1 MSKPLPGPSRLS
13 KILQNLNR
21 APRPTLTG
29 VKSITLT
36 LAQRNDHFGARHF
49 LKEEM
54 PRIRYANPKI
64 DIQVNKLPKAKEEAW
79 KPELVLEFCSSSFTT
94 LCLLYPKS
102 YNSNV
107 ADGRK
112 QDFDIHNKWSS
123 RIFEEIMESAGG
135 NSWTRWKTERIENG
149 LPIVDGPP
157 QNYVPPTPRPAT
169 GAAAVLP

>member
-1 MSKPLPGPSRLS
+1 MANSRAPSVCSRAASTSMPKPLPGPSHLS

-21 APRPTLTG
+21 APRPTLAG

-79 KPELVLEFCSSSFTT
+79 KPELVLEFS
-94 LCLLYPKS
+94 
-102 YNSNV
+102 
-107 ADGRK
+107 DGRK
-112 QDFDIHNKWSS
+112 QDVDIHNKWSS
-123 RIFEEIMESAGG
+123 RIFEEIMDLAGG
-135 NSWTRWKTERIENG
+135 NSWTRWKTERIEKG

>member
-36 LAQRNDHFGARHF
+36 LAQRNDQFGARHF

-54 PRIRYANPKI
+54 PRIQYANPKI

-79 KPELVLEFCSSSFTT
+79 KPGACAGILFVLVHYPFFA
-94 LCLLYPKS
+94 LLDVPR
-102 YNSNV
+102 V
-107 ADGRK
+107 L
-112 QDFDIHNKWSS
+112 
-123 RIFEEIMESAGG
+123 
-135 NSWTRWKTERIENG
+135 
-149 LPIVDGPP
+149 LP
-157 QNYVPPTPRPAT
+157 
-169 GAAAVLP
+169 